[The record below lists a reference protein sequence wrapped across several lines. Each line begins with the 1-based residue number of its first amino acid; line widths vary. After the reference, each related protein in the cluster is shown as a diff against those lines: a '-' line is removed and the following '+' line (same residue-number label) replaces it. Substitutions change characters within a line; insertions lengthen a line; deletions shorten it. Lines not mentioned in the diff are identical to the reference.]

1 MSTTIALISS
11 TDDSEG
17 PFGLRL
23 TYGQLNS
30 VLDILKPQPEQPDY
44 VVENAKFQELNAVIN
59 AYHSNGG
66 YFYEGASSC
75 INRYQYD
82 KIFEVLK
89 IKPKTGIAT
98 WIGKLFIEKKY
109 FNDGI
114 SEWNASNVTNMQS
127 MFCGESSF

>member
-1 MSTTIALISS
+1 MNLLIAQHSAQVIKYTVQLITYHSVFEMSTQEVMSTTFDLISS

-75 INRYQYD
+75 INRSQYD
-82 KIFEVLK
+82 KIWEFLK
-89 IKPKTGIAT
+89 KETKPVKV
-98 WIGKLFIEKKY
+98 IG
-109 FNDGI
+109 
-114 SEWNASNVTNMQS
+114 
-127 MFCGESSF
+127 